1 MARGE
6 AGCEGAEKGGGISRA
21 RALLYLASWRRGCG
35 GKKRVEAE
43 RLEIRTGVCGIAAGG
58 HLVPVFVPLGASQL
72 GQRHPRGP
80 AQSAGSR
87 GGQVLVAR
95 RCLAARQGRK
105 VTLEAA
111 PSISRATAGL
121 SSAGHRDVQQLLRQS
136 TSQRCNP
143 ASQLRIPH
151 PGHTA
156 AACSPDHIPS
166 AFASRAGA
174 VLLSERQ
181 APGTSVPPQHSGFI
195 NRQRWSVSPGLRGLS
210 KCPLCNQRSWGK
222 EPQQGS
228 SGGLTALVSTPR

>member
-1 MARGE
+1 M
-6 AGCEGAEKGGGISRA
+6 
-21 RALLYLASWRRGCG
+21 
-35 GKKRVEAE
+35 
-43 RLEIRTGVCGIAAGG
+43 
-58 HLVPVFVPLGASQL
+58 PVFVPLGASQL

-105 VTLEAA
+105 MTLEAA

-121 SSAGHRDVQQLLRQS
+121 SSAGHRDGQQLLRQS

-143 ASQLRIPH
+143 ASQLGIPH

-174 VLLSERQ
+174 ALLSERQ

-228 SGGLTALVSTPR
+228 SVGLTALVSTPR

>member
-174 VLLSERQ
+174 ALLSERQ

>member
-6 AGCEGAEKGGGISRA
+6 AGCEAAEKGGISRA

-58 HLVPVFVPLGASQL
+58 HLVPLGASQL
-72 GQRHPRGP
+72 GQRRPLGP

-87 GGQVLVAR
+87 GGQVLVVR

-121 SSAGHRDVQQLLRQS
+121 PSAGHRDVQQLLRQS

-143 ASQLRIPH
+143 ASQLGIPH

-181 APGTSVPPQHSGFI
+181 APGTSAPPQHSGFI
-195 NRQRWSVSPGLRGLS
+195 NRQCWSGSPGLRGLS
-210 KCPLCNQRSWGK
+210 KCPLCNRRSWGK
-222 EPQQGS
+222 EAEQGS